1 MASQDRT
8 VEFADVVR
16 FSQGRRVKRTT
27 AVRYPR
33 NPKYIQSY
41 AEFMTNARTI
51 RKNIGSTNIK
61 LEKLALLA
69 KRKSLFNDHPEP
81 IHELRYIRVIKEDF
95 NSLKQQITKL
105 QDEARNHRKSQQ
117 NGHDLLSHIS
127 NVVLYLTSKLEP
139 MNTKFTQ
146 ALVVRTQNLQQYNS
160 RIGQFFPG
168 HAFSSLPPSA
178 ISGDHQGSLLLTD
191 EVSVNMEADD
201 LLLPLT
207 QKQATIYDGSRAEA
221 VQAMESTIVELGGM
235 FHQLAQIV
243 KEQNEMVERIDS
255 NVQCAELN
263 FEEAYNEITKY
274 FQNITTNRWLMIKT
288 FGVLI
293 FFFLF
298 FVVFLT

>member
-1 MASQDRT
+1 MDILLPQNLKQQKSRQDQ
-8 VEFADVVR
+8 
-16 FSQGRRVKRTT
+16 FSQGPV
-27 AVRYPR
+27 
-33 NPKYIQSY
+33 S
-41 AEFMTNARTI
+41 
-51 RKNIGSTNIK
+51 
-61 LEKLALLA
+61 
-69 KRKSLFNDHPEP
+69 
-81 IHELRYIRVIKEDF
+81 
-95 NSLKQQITKL
+95 
-105 QDEARNHRKSQQ
+105 
-117 NGHDLLSHIS
+117 
-127 NVVLYLTSKLEP
+127 
-139 MNTKFTQ
+139 
-146 ALVVRTQNLQQYNS
+146 
-160 RIGQFFPG
+160 
-168 HAFSSLPPSA
+168 SSLPPSA
-178 ISGDHQGSLLLTD
+178 ISGHHQGSVLLTD